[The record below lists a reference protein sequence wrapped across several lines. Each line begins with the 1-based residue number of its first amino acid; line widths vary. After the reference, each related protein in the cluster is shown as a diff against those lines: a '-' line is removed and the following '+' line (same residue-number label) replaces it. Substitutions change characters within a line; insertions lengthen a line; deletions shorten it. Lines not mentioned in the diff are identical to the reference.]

1 MTIYSGIVKHNQ
13 ILLEGDV
20 QLADGVRVEVRPQDL
35 VDSDLTPS
43 ATAEEAFREHLRT
56 AGLLLER
63 PTSMPA
69 HAELDR
75 TPIEVAGE
83 PLSQTIITERR

>member
-1 MTIYSGIVKHNQ
+1 MTFYRGIVHDNR

-20 QLADGVRVEVRPQDL
+20 QLADGVRVEVHPRE
-35 VDSDLTPS
+35 SDNVTPAAS
-43 ATAEEAFREHLRT
+43 TLQEAVLEHLRT

-63 PTSMPA
+63 PTPMPA

-75 TPIEVAGE
+75 TPIEVTGE
-83 PLSQTIITERR
+83 SLSQTIITERR

>member
-1 MTIYSGIVKHNQ
+1 MATYSGIVKHNQ

-20 QLADGVRVEVRPQDL
+20 QLADGVRVEVRPRDI
-35 VDSDLTPS
+35 VDTEPTPS
-43 ATAEEAFREHLRT
+43 ATAEEAFLEHLRT

-63 PTSMPA
+63 PTRMPA

-75 TPIEVAGE
+75 TPIEVVGE
-83 PLSQTIITERR
+83 PLSRTIITERR